1 MFFFK
6 SKTITNRQTLGI
18 GFVLAVLSMLSMALI
33 TYVLPMVGAWLNSS
47 GVTELDLFY
56 TAFIFVF
63 LMSTQAL
70 ILFGFPLYYAQDQKS
85 HMTGFRILLAALLW
99 MVVLMA
105 FTALVF
111 VKMHQSQQQ
120 SMSLDAYPT
129 VDMQQGTADVP
140 PTDAS
145 DSASGYDPALQQ

>member
-18 GFVLAVLSMLSMALI
+18 GFVLAVLSMLSMGLVMYI
-33 TYVLPMVGAWLNSS
+33 LPMVGAWLNAN

-70 ILFGFPLYYAQDQKS
+70 LLFGFPLYYAQDQKS
-85 HMTGFRILLAALLW
+85 HMTGFRILLATLLW
-99 MVVLMA
+99 MVVIMA

-111 VKMHQSQQQ
+111 VKIHQSQEQ
-120 SMSLDAYPT
+120 SLSLDAYPS
-129 VDMQQGTADVP
+129 VEQGTTDVA
-140 PTDAS
+140 PTDTV
-145 DSASGYDPALQQ
+145 PTQQ

>member
-6 SKTITNRQTLGI
+6 SKTISNRQTLVI
-18 GFVLAVLSMLSMALI
+18 GFVLAVLAMLSMGVV
-33 TYVLPMVGAWLNSS
+33 TYVLPMVGAWLNSN

-70 ILFGFPLYYAQDQKS
+70 LLFGFPLYYAQDQKS
-85 HMTGFRILLAALLW
+85 HMTGFRILLATLLW
-99 MVVLMA
+99 MLVLMA

-111 VKMHQSQQQ
+111 VKIHQSELQ

-129 VDMQQGTADVP
+129 MQDNGTVDTPVDTGATDTTIQQ
-140 PTDAS
+140 
-145 DSASGYDPALQQ
+145 

>member
-18 GFVLAVLSMLSMALI
+18 GFVLAVLSMASMGLVMYI
-33 TYVLPMVGAWLNSS
+33 LPMVGAWLNAN

-56 TAFIFVF
+56 TAFIFVI

-70 ILFGFPLYYAQDQKS
+70 LLFGFPLYYAQDQKS
-85 HMTGFRILLAALLW
+85 HMTGFRILLATLLW
-99 MVVLMA
+99 MIVIMA

-111 VKMHQSQQQ
+111 VKIHQSQEQ
-120 SMSLDAYPT
+120 SFS
-129 VDMQQGTADVP
+129 VDSFPGVQQGTTDTVPTTDVA
-140 PTDAS
+140 PTD
-145 DSASGYDPALQQ
+145 SAAVQQ

>member
-6 SKTITNRQTLGI
+6 SKTISNRQTLVI
-18 GFVLAVLSMLSMALI
+18 GFVLAVLAMLSMGVV
-33 TYVLPMVGAWLNSS
+33 TYVLPMVGAWLNSN

-70 ILFGFPLYYAQDQKS
+70 LLFGFPLYYAQDQKS
-85 HMTGFRILLAALLW
+85 HMTGFRILLATLLW
-99 MVVLMA
+99 MLVLMA

-111 VKMHQSQQQ
+111 VKIHQSELQ

-129 VDMQQGTADVP
+129 MQDNGTVDYPVDTGATDTTIQQ
-140 PTDAS
+140 
-145 DSASGYDPALQQ
+145 

>member
-6 SKTITNRQTLGI
+6 NKTISPRQTVVI

-33 TYVLPMVGAWLNSS
+33 TYVLPMGGAWLNAS

-63 LMSTQAL
+63 LMATQGF

-85 HMTGFRILLAALLW
+85 HMTGFRILLVTLGWMIFIMAL
-99 MVVLMA
+99 
-105 FTALVF
+105 TALVF
-111 VKMHQSQQQ
+111 VQIHKGQDDSLSLDQYMQQQ
-120 SMSLDAYPT
+120 QVQDQGA
-129 VDMQQGTADVP
+129 VDTAA
-140 PTDAS
+140 PTDA
-145 DSASGYDPALQQ
+145 ATAPAGN

>member
-18 GFVLAVLSMLSMALI
+18 GFVLAVLSMVSMAVI
-33 TYVLPMVGAWLNSS
+33 TYVLPMVGAWLNAS

-85 HMTGFRILLAALLW
+85 HMTGFRILLSALMW
-99 MVVLMA
+99 MILLMA
-105 FTALVF
+105 FTALIF
-111 VKMHQSQQQ
+111 VKMHASELEG
-120 SMSLDAYPT
+120 MSLDAYPT
-129 VDMQQGTADVP
+129 VEMDSGVTDDTGVQQ
-140 PTDAS
+140 
-145 DSASGYDPALQQ
+145 